1 MADDAPATIYQLH
14 VSLQA
19 ISPAIWRRLLVR
31 SDTTIADLHSTIQI
45 AFGWTDSHLH
55 RFVIYGKDYG
65 VAQSGGIHFADDS
78 TRVCLRDFRF
88 RLNTWFRYEYD
99 LDDCWQHQIR
109 LEQILP
115 CDPARTYPVCI
126 GGARA
131 APPEDCGGPSAFLT
145 LKQQYSPWFIADRLV
160 TLLARDPHALDR
172 DALQTFQYW
181 LSVDR
186 FDRRAVNRRLQA
198 YRRGDDDWWRM

>member
-1 MADDAPATIYQLH
+1 MADDAPAAVYQLH
-14 VSLQA
+14 VCLQA

-65 VAQSGGIHFADDS
+65 VAQIGGIHFADDP
-78 TRVCLRDFRF
+78 TCVCLRDFRF
-88 RLNTWFRYEYD
+88 RLNTRFRYEYD
-99 LDDCWQHQIR
+99 LGDCWQHQIR

-126 GGARA
+126 AGARA
-131 APPEDCGGPSAFLT
+131 APAEDCGGPSTFLA

-160 TLLARDPHALDR
+160 MLLDR
-172 DALQTFQYW
+172 T
-181 LSVDR
+181 
-186 FDRRAVNRRLQA
+186 
-198 YRRGDDDWWRM
+198 